1 MDGYFLVQWIRMDR
15 VTRSAQDRIY
25 GWLSR
30 NSHAS
35 RRNDEFWWCDDME
48 VVSTGPTDG
57 RNGPFHV
64 IALDLRAVVY
74 YKKLDLRTVVR

>member
-1 MDGYFLVQWIRMDR
+1 VLDVLLDIVDCLK
-15 VTRSAQDRIY
+15 
-25 GWLSR
+25 LSVRLEDKR
-30 NSHAS
+30 NSHAL

-74 YKKLDLRTVVR
+74 YKKLDLRAVVR

>member
-1 MDGYFLVQWIRMDR
+1 MDLEKRFRN
-15 VTRSAQDRIY
+15 
-25 GWLSR
+25 SR
-30 NSHAS
+30 NSHAL

-64 IALDLRAVVY
+64 RALDLRAVVLQKIGPPRGREVIVLLFEPNEVLY
-74 YKKLDLRTVVR
+74 